1 MAILLFQVLLILL
14 NLSVQLKAA
23 GAALPAG
30 IWFTI
35 SSTVILAAGSM
46 FILWLGERITDKGV
60 GNGIS
65 FIILVGIIARLP
77 HSLFQEFV
85 SRTSEKTGGLVM
97 FLFEMLFLLLVIAG
111 AILLVQGTRKCP
123 YSMQKRIIGK

>member
-1 MAILLFQVLLILL
+1 M
-14 NLSVQLKAA
+14 
-23 GAALPAG
+23 
-30 IWFTI
+30 
-35 SSTVILAAGSM
+35 
-46 FILWLGERITDKGV
+46 

-77 HSLFQEFV
+77 HSLFQEFI

-111 AILLVQGTRKCP
+111 AIMLVLGVRIVPVQFA
-123 YSMQKRIIGK
+123 KRFVGN

>member
-1 MAILLFQVLLILL
+1 MVF
-14 NLSVQLKAA
+14 
-23 GAALPAG
+23 
-30 IWFTI
+30 
-35 SSTVILAAGSM
+35 
-46 FILWLGERITDKGV
+46 
-60 GNGIS
+60 S

-111 AILLVQGTRKCP
+111 AFVAQKGTRKVP
-123 YSMQKRIIGK
+123 VQPRKKDYR